1 MKRPADAEE
10 GAAAGEARPRVVDDL
25 SEGEAR
31 RVLSETV
38 EVTAHLMSDEWKS
51 FVSVGEAF
59 AAHDTVRHSEREYA
73 RGFVHANSAES
84 FNDRVRRT
92 IAAVPSH
99 QSRTRR
105 SHFNE
110 VGFRWSQRV
119 RVGNALRRT
128 RKGREII
135 KPVWSRIAPPFNCLL
150 CSGQRSD
157 ANCVRLRKAE
167 FRSGALWLCLVHKAE
182 DQ

>member
-1 MKRPADAEE
+1 M
-10 GAAAGEARPRVVDDL
+10 
-25 SEGEAR
+25 
-31 RVLSETV
+31 LSETV

-92 IAAVPSH
+92 IAGVFHHISPEHADLY
-99 QSRTRR
+99 
-105 SHFNE
+105 FNE

-119 RVGNALRRT
+119 RVGNACAGHARDARSLNRC
-128 RKGREII
+128 GLGS
-135 KPVWSRIAPPFNCLL
+135 PPPFNCLL
-150 CSGQRSD
+150 CSGRRSD
-157 ANCVRLRKAE
+157 ANCVGPRKVE
-167 FRSGALWLCLVHKAE
+167 FRSGALWLCLVHKAGVKF
-182 DQ
+182 